1 MFVDEIKLSVHSGA
15 GGSGSVSFK
24 KTLSKSSPSG
34 GSGGH
39 GGSVIITV
47 KEELN
52 DLSHII
58 SNSSLKAENGTD
70 GNKNF
75 QNGKKGKDLIIYV
88 PQGTKIVIDDEV
100 YADLHENTSS
110 FIVLEGSKAGRGNYD
125 LISKRVPN
133 PQFCEHGEKRNKIE
147 IKLTYSIYSD
157 LVIVGLPNAGKST
170 LITKLTNSK
179 AQIADYEFT
188 TTSPNLGVLKN
199 TDLKLKICDLPG
211 LIEGASEGVG
221 MGEKI
226 LRHIRNTKLIVYLLD
241 PINQRYSLEDQVNL
255 LKKEIN
261 EYDQNFSRIPVIKA
275 INKLDR
281 SEISMEDTINISAQ
295 TGLNIEMLIQNIIEI
310 LQSDT
315 SRLYADFQKITLQR
329 DDLVI
334 NQEQGKFICT
344 GRFVESIIG
353 LSGNKD
359 EVNNEIF
366 YRYENSYLPS
376 KLEER
381 GVVDGDTVMLGNLE
395 FEYKK

>member
-47 KEELN
+47 NEELN

-88 PQGTKIVIDDEV
+88 PKGTKIVIDDEV

-211 LIEGASEGVG
+211 IIEGASEGVG

-241 PINQRYSLEDQVNL
+241 PINQRYSLEDQANL

-281 SEISMEDTINISAQ
+281 SEISIEDTINISAQ

-315 SRLYADFQKITLQR
+315 SRLYEDFQKITLQR

>member
-24 KTLSKSSPSG
+24 KLSSKSSPSG
-34 GSGGH
+34 GSGGQ

-47 KEELN
+47 NEELN
-52 DLSHII
+52 GLSHII

-75 QNGKKGKDLIIYV
+75 QNGKKGKDLVIEV
-88 PQGTKIVIDDEV
+88 PKGTKISVDDQV
-100 YADLHENTSS
+100 YADLHENESS

-125 LISKRVPN
+125 LVSKRVPN
-133 PQFCEHGEKRNKIE
+133 PQFCEQGEKRNKIE

-188 TTSPNLGVLKN
+188 TVSPNLGILN
-199 TDLKLKICDLPG
+199 NSDLKLKICDLPG
-211 LIEGASEGVG
+211 LIKGASEGVG
-221 MGEKI
+221 MGERI
-226 LRHIRNTKLIVYLLD
+226 LRHIRNTRLVIFLLD
-241 PINQRYSLEDQVNL
+241 PLNQEYSLEEQVNL
-255 LKKEIN
+255 LKKEII
-261 EYDQNFSRIPVIKA
+261 EYDQNFSKIPTINVV
-275 INKLDR
+275 NKLDK
-281 SEISMEDTINISAQ
+281 SETSIEDSINISAQ
-295 TGLNIEMLIQNIIEI
+295 TGLNIEMLIQDVIKFF
-310 LQSDT
+310 QSDRG
-315 SRLYADFQKITLQR
+315 RLYKDFQRITLQR
-329 DDLVI
+329 DDLKI
-334 NQEQGKFICT
+334 NQDDGKFMCT

-366 YRYENSYLPS
+366 YRYENSYLPT
-376 KLEER
+376 KLEELN
-381 GVVDGDTVMLGNLE
+381 VADGDTIMLGNVE

>member
-47 KEELN
+47 NEELN

-88 PQGTKIVIDDEV
+88 PKGTKIVIDDEV

-281 SEISMEDTINISAQ
+281 SEISIEDTINISAQ

-334 NQEQGKFICT
+334 NQEQGKFRCT

>member
-24 KTLSKSSPSG
+24 KTSSKSSPSG

-47 KEELN
+47 NEELN

-88 PQGTKIVIDDEV
+88 PKGTKIVIDDEV

-241 PINQRYSLEDQVNL
+241 PMNQRYSLEDQVNL

-261 EYDQNFSRIPVIKA
+261 KYDQNFSRIPVIKA

-281 SEISMEDTINISAQ
+281 SEISIEDTINISAQ

-315 SRLYADFQKITLQR
+315 SRLYEDFQKITLQR

>member
-24 KTLSKSSPSG
+24 KTSLKSSPSG

-47 KEELN
+47 DEELN

-75 QNGKKGKDLIIYV
+75 QNGKTGKDLIIEV
-88 PQGTKIVIDDEV
+88 PKGTKIIVGNEV
-100 YADLHENTSS
+100 YADLHENESS

-188 TTSPNLGVLKN
+188 TTSPNLG
-199 TDLKLKICDLPG
+199 
-211 LIEGASEGVG
+211 
-221 MGEKI
+221 I
-226 LRHIRNTKLIVYLLD
+226 LN
-241 PINQRYSLEDQVNL
+241 N
-255 LKKEIN
+255 
-261 EYDQNFSRIPVIKA
+261 
-275 INKLDR
+275 
-281 SEISMEDTINISAQ
+281 
-295 TGLNIEMLIQNIIEI
+295 
-310 LQSDT
+310 
-315 SRLYADFQKITLQR
+315 DFQMFKWSTFY
-329 DDLVI
+329 
-334 NQEQGKFICT
+334 KF
-344 GRFVESIIG
+344 
-353 LSGNKD
+353 
-359 EVNNEIF
+359 
-366 YRYENSYLPS
+366 
-376 KLEER
+376 
-381 GVVDGDTVMLGNLE
+381 
-395 FEYKK
+395 

>member
-1 MFVDEIKLSVHSGA
+1 MFVDEIKLSVQSGA

-24 KTLSKSSPSG
+24 KTSSKSSPSG

-47 KEELN
+47 NEELN

-88 PQGTKIVIDDEV
+88 PKGTKIVIDDEV

-110 FIVLEGSKAGRGNYD
+110 FIVLEGSKPGRGNYD

-241 PINQRYSLEDQVNL
+241 PMNQRYSLEDQVNL

-281 SEISMEDTINISAQ
+281 SEISIEDTINISAQ

-315 SRLYADFQKITLQR
+315 SRLYEDFQKITLQR

-381 GVVDGDTVMLGNLE
+381 GVVDGDTIMLGNLE

>member
-24 KTLSKSSPSG
+24 KLSSKSSPSG
-34 GSGGH
+34 GSGGQ

-47 KEELN
+47 NEELN
-52 DLSHII
+52 GLSHII

-75 QNGKKGKDLIIYV
+75 QNGKKGKDLVIEV
-88 PQGTKIVIDDEV
+88 PKGTKISVDDQV
-100 YADLHENTSS
+100 YADLHENKSS

-133 PQFCEHGEKRNKIE
+133 PQFCEQGEKRNKIE

-188 TTSPNLGVLKN
+188 TVSPNLGILN
-199 TDLKLKICDLPG
+199 NSDLKLKICDLPG
-211 LIEGASEGVG
+211 LIKGASEGVG
-221 MGEKI
+221 MGERI
-226 LRHIRNTKLIVYLLD
+226 LRHIRNTRLVIFLLD
-241 PINQRYSLEDQVNL
+241 PLNQEYSLEEQVNL
-255 LKKEIN
+255 LKKEII
-261 EYDQNFSRIPVIKA
+261 EYDQNFSKIPTINVV
-275 INKLDR
+275 NKLDK
-281 SEISMEDTINISAQ
+281 SETSIEDSINISAQ
-295 TGLNIEMLIQNIIEI
+295 TGLNIEMLIQDVIKFF
-310 LQSDT
+310 QSDRG
-315 SRLYADFQKITLQR
+315 RLYKDFQKITLQR
-329 DDLVI
+329 DDLKI
-334 NQEQGKFICT
+334 NQDDGKFMCT

-366 YRYENSYLPS
+366 YRYENSYLPT
-376 KLEER
+376 KLEELN
-381 GVVDGDTVMLGNLE
+381 VADGDTIMLGNVE

>member
-75 QNGKKGKDLIIYV
+75 QNGKKGKDLILYV
-88 PQGTKIVIDDEV
+88 PKGTKIVIDDEV

-211 LIEGASEGVG
+211 IIEGASEGVG

-281 SEISMEDTINISAQ
+281 SEISIEDTINISAQ

-366 YRYENSYLPS
+366 YRYENSYLPL

>member
-24 KTLSKSSPSG
+24 KTSSKSSPSG

-39 GGSVIITV
+39 GGSVVITV
-47 KEELN
+47 NEELN

-88 PQGTKIVIDDEV
+88 PKGTKIVIDDEV

-110 FIVLEGSKAGRGNYD
+110 FIVLEGSKPGRGNYD

-241 PINQRYSLEDQVNL
+241 PMNQRYSLEDQVNL

-281 SEISMEDTINISAQ
+281 SEISIEDTINISAQ

-315 SRLYADFQKITLQR
+315 SRLYEDFQKITLQR

>member
-24 KTLSKSSPSG
+24 KTSTKSSPSG
-34 GSGGH
+34 GSGGQ

-47 KEELN
+47 NEELN

-75 QNGKKGKDLIIYV
+75 QNGKKGKDLIIEV
-88 PQGTKIVIDDEV
+88 PKGTKIKVDNEV
-100 YADLHENTSS
+100 YADLHENKSS

-188 TTSPNLGVLKN
+188 TTSPNLGILN
-199 TDLKLKICDLPG
+199 NSDLKLKICDLPG
-211 LIEGASEGVG
+211 LIKGASDGVG
-221 MGEKI
+221 MGERI

-241 PINQRYSLEDQVNL
+241 PLNQSYSLEDQVNL
-255 LKKEIN
+255 LEKEII
-261 EYDQNFSRIPVIKA
+261 EYDQNFSEIPTIKVV
-275 INKLDR
+275 NKLDK
-281 SEISMEDTINISAQ
+281 SEISIIDSINISAQ
-295 TGLNIEMLIQNIIEI
+295 TGLNIEMLIQNIVEI
-310 LQSDT
+310 FQSDKR
-315 SRLYADFQKITLQR
+315 RLYGDFQKITLQK
-329 DDLVI
+329 DDLII
-334 NQEQGKFICT
+334 NQDHGKYICT

-366 YRYENSYLPS
+366 YRYENSYLPN
-376 KLEER
+376 KLEEL
-381 GVVDGDTVMLGNLE
+381 GVVDGDTIMLGNLE

>member
-24 KTLSKSSPSG
+24 KLSSKSSPSG
-34 GSGGH
+34 GSGGQ

-47 KEELN
+47 NEELN
-52 DLSHII
+52 GLSHII

-75 QNGKKGKDLIIYV
+75 QNGKKGKDLVIEV
-88 PQGTKIVIDDEV
+88 PKGTKISVDDQV
-100 YADLHENTSS
+100 YADLHENESS

-133 PQFCEHGEKRNKIE
+133 PQFCEQGEKRNKIE

-188 TTSPNLGVLKN
+188 TVSPNLGILN
-199 TDLKLKICDLPG
+199 NSDLKLKICDLPG
-211 LIEGASEGVG
+211 LIKGASEGVG
-221 MGEKI
+221 MGERI
-226 LRHIRNTKLIVYLLD
+226 LRHIRNTRLVIFLLD
-241 PINQRYSLEDQVNL
+241 PLNQEYSLEEQVNL
-255 LKKEIN
+255 LKKEII
-261 EYDQNFSRIPVIKA
+261 EYDQNFSKIPTINVV
-275 INKLDR
+275 NKLDK
-281 SEISMEDTINISAQ
+281 SETSIEDSINISAQ
-295 TGLNIEMLIQNIIEI
+295 TGLNIEMLIQDVIKFF
-310 LQSDT
+310 QSDRG
-315 SRLYADFQKITLQR
+315 RLYKDFQRITLQR
-329 DDLVI
+329 DDLKI
-334 NQEQGKFICT
+334 NQDDGKFMCT

-366 YRYENSYLPS
+366 YRYENSYLPT
-376 KLEER
+376 KLEELN
-381 GVVDGDTVMLGNLE
+381 VADGDTIMLGNVE

>member
-1 MFVDEIKLSVHSGA
+1 MFVDEIKLSVQSGA

-24 KTLSKSSPSG
+24 KTSSKSSPSG

-47 KEELN
+47 NEELN

-88 PQGTKIVIDDEV
+88 PKGTKIVIDDEV

-241 PINQRYSLEDQVNL
+241 PMNQRYSLEDQVNL

-281 SEISMEDTINISAQ
+281 SEISIEDTINISAQ

-315 SRLYADFQKITLQR
+315 SRLYEDFQKITLQR

>member
-24 KTLSKSSPSG
+24 KTSSKSSPSG

-39 GGSVIITV
+39 GGSVVITV
-47 KEELN
+47 NEELN

-88 PQGTKIVIDDEV
+88 PKGTKIVIDDEV

-110 FIVLEGSKAGRGNYD
+110 FIVLEGSKPGRGNYD

-241 PINQRYSLEDQVNL
+241 PMNQRYSLEDQVNL

-261 EYDQNFSRIPVIKA
+261 KYDQNFSRIPVIKA

-281 SEISMEDTINISAQ
+281 SEISIEDTINISAQ

-315 SRLYADFQKITLQR
+315 SRLYEDFQKITLQR

>member
-24 KTLSKSSPSG
+24 KTSSKSSPSG
-34 GSGGH
+34 GSGGR
-39 GGSVIITV
+39 GGSVIIV
-47 KEELN
+47 VNEELN

-58 SNSSLKAENGTD
+58 SNSSLKAENGTN
-70 GNKNF
+70 GKKNF
-75 QNGKKGKDLIIYV
+75 QNGKQGNDLIIEV
-88 PQGTKIVIDDEV
+88 PRGTKLIIDNEI
-100 YADLHENTSS
+100 YADLHENKST

-133 PQFCEHGEKRNKIE
+133 PQFCEHGEKRKKID

-179 AQIADYEFT
+179 AQIAEYEFT
-188 TTSPNLGVLKN
+188 TTSPNLGILN
-199 TDLKLKICDLPG
+199 NSDMKLKICDLPG
-211 LIEGASEGVG
+211 LIKGASDGVG
-221 MGEKI
+221 LGERI

-241 PINQRYSLEDQVNL
+241 PLNQTYSLDDQVNL
-255 LKKEIN
+255 LKNEIN
-261 EYDQNFSRIPVIKA
+261 EYDQNFSKIPVIKA
-275 INKLDR
+275 INKFDK
-281 SEISMEDTINISAQ
+281 SEISIVDSINISAL
-295 TGLNIEMLIQNIIEI
+295 TGLNIEILIQKIIEFF
-310 LQSDT
+310 QSDMR
-315 SRLYADFQKITLQR
+315 RLYRDFQKITLES

-334 NQEQGKFICT
+334 VEDRGRFKCT

-359 EVNNEIF
+359 EINNEIF
-366 YRYENSYLPS
+366 FRYENSYLPT
-376 KLEER
+376 KLQEL
-381 GVVDGDTVMLGNLE
+381 GVVDGDTIMLGNLE